1 MNIKNKL
8 VAIFN
13 IAFEFILQLSMLG
26 SITSDFEQ
34 ILILILSTT
43 VTVFLSSD
51 SIMLVRQNDVFRF
64 CIDGTR

>member
-8 VAIFN
+8 VAILN

-26 SITSDFEQ
+26 SMISDFEQ